1 MTPATIGTFRIG
13 EDVVIALDI
22 VEGDAAAIGTITAG
36 MRRMVAVNSAGQFQP
51 DQNQTPIAVI
61 VSPRAASGTIE
72 AGWNLTVPANVTAA
86 LAPGLYGIDAKMTAT
101 TGSIDITDSTAVISL
116 TRAAV

>member
-1 MTPATIGTFRIG
+1 MNNSAPASFRIG

-36 MRRMVAVNSAGQFQP
+36 MRRMVAINAQLRP
-51 DQNQTPIAVI
+51 DPIAVI
-61 VSPRAASGTIE
+61 VSPRAASGSIE